1 MAPRQ
6 SGDQAT
12 AQERKGSRNPLKL
25 TPAWISASLRVSVSV
40 PSLNY
45 KQINNVTPFGSRIFQ
60 SQIYFPSVTDS
71 PAQFGDV
78 FVFFL
83 TAGFGD
89 DHFPM

>member
-25 TPAWISASLRVSVSV
+25 TPAWISASLIVSVSM
-40 PSLNY
+40 PSLIY
-45 KQINNVTPFGSRIFQ
+45 YQINNVTPFGSRISQ

-71 PAQFGDV
+71 LAQFGDM
-78 FVFFL
+78 FVFF
-83 TAGFGD
+83 FV
-89 DHFPM
+89 FFF